1 LIINGEFNVAEG
13 DIWLFL
19 KFKDLKYDI
28 GNLQVQ
34 ILELLKKKSMYGY
47 EIIQELSDFKLNT
60 AILYPALKKLE
71 EKDLIKSFLS
81 SQSRGP
87 KKRKNYELTEKGFEF
102 IENLYDLKLLPEH
115 YIEFSR
121 KEADYLK
128 QIAVGKDC
136 LVIDS
141 SNFINM
147 ASLFNSK
154 AFYNNKIPKNIEIMR
169 YYNFKQVENIPPK
182 DQIMLGF
189 PFFIHYDI
197 KEKDIEALVEYFK
210 KVKEIL
216 KKDGLVW
223 VLDLYWDRNAIIDTL
238 TFLISGKVKR
248 MGFTWEEMQE
258 ILKKASFTHFDV
270 IIKDRGLIIFSCK

>member
-1 LIINGEFNVAEG
+1 M
-13 DIWLFL
+13 FL

-71 EKDLIKSFLS
+71 EMELIKSFLS

-102 IENLYDLKLLPEH
+102 IENLYDLKLVPE
-115 YIEFSR
+115 YYMELSR
-121 KEADYLK
+121 NESDQLK
-128 QIAVGKDC
+128 QIAVGKEC

-147 ASLFNSK
+147 ASLLNSK
-154 AFYNNKIPKNIEIMR
+154 SFYNNKIPKNIDIIR
-169 YYNFKQVENIPPK
+169 YYNFKQVENIQPK
-182 DQIMLGF
+182 DQIMMGF
-189 PFFIHYDI
+189 PFFIKYDI
-197 KEKDIEALVEYFK
+197 KDADIEALIAYFK
-210 KVKEIL
+210 KVKGIL
-216 KKDGLVW
+216 KKGGLIW
-223 VLDLYWDRNAIIDTL
+223 VLDIFWDRNAVIDTF
-238 TFLISGKVKR
+238 TFLISGKVKK
-248 MGFTWEEMQE
+248 MGFTWEEMQD
-258 ILKKASFTHFDV
+258 ILKKASFSEFNLMK
-270 IIKDRGLIIFSCK
+270 KDRGIIIFSCK